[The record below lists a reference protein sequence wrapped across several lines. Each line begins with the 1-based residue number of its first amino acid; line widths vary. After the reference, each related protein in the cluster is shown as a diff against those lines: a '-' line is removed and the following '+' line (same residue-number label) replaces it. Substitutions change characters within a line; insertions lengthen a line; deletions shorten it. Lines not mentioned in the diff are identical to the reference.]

1 MTSTDSRSGAA
12 IAGTGLAAVL
22 LILNGILGIMQGIA
36 AIAKDQVYAVFGKYV
51 YKFNLET
58 WGWIHLVLGV
68 LVLLV
73 GFALF
78 TGSVAARSVGIV
90 LTVLT
95 VVANFLYLP
104 YQPVWSTIMIAL
116 GVFVIWSLFHN
127 VSPEAA

>member
-1 MTSTDSRSGAA
+1 MSGTDSRSGAA

-22 LILNGILGIMQGIA
+22 LLLSGILGITQGIA
-36 AIAKDQVYAVFGKYV
+36 AIAKDQVYAVLGKYV

-58 WGWIHLVLGV
+58 WGWIHLAIGV

-78 TGSVAARSVGIV
+78 TGSAAARGVGIA
-90 LTVLT
+90 LTVLM

-127 VSPEAA
+127 VGPDAA